1 MHLTHRVT
9 GSEEGISVEKL
20 LRNKLGFSTT
30 GIRKLKRM
38 AGVAINGQ
46 PVFMKQLVKAGD
58 VLNVNLHEVEESN
71 ILPQPIGIDIAYE
84 DDHLL
89 VLNKPS
95 GMLVHPL
102 KHEPYHTLANGV
114 MYYYQQRQLNFSF
127 RPVSRLDRDTSG
139 LVVVAKHAHASW
151 QLARQLHN
159 GQFERHYLAVVRG
172 LIQQRKATIALP
184 ISLLP
189 NNKVKRGVDL
199 MGRRAITHYQVQH
212 YGMDITVVR
221 LQLETGRTHQ
231 IRVHLSH
238 IGYPLLG
245 DDFYGGEKGEISR
258 QALHCERI
266 KINHPVTGKTVVVT
280 VPPPS
285 DIQLMLDRCNEKTPV
300 L

>member
-9 GSEEGISVEKL
+9 ESEEGSSVGKL

-38 AGVAINGQ
+38 AGVTINGQ
-46 PVFMKQLVKAGD
+46 LVSMKQAVKAGD
-58 VLNVNLHEVEESN
+58 LVNVKLQENGESN
-71 ILPQPIGIDIAYE
+71 IFPQPLEIDIVYE

-89 VLNKPS
+89 VVNKPP

-102 KHEPYHTLANGV
+102 KHEQYNTLANGV
-114 MYYYQQRQLNFSF
+114 MYYYQQKQLKVSF

-159 GQFERHYLAVVRG
+159 GQFERHYLAVVQG
-172 LIQQRKATIALP
+172 LIQQRRATIALP
-184 ISLLP
+184 MALLP

-199 MGRRAITHYQVQH
+199 TGQRSVTHYQVQQ
-212 YGMDITVVR
+212 YGGDTTVVR

-238 IGYPLLG
+238 IGYPLWG
-245 DDFYGGEKGEISR
+245 DSFYGGEKGVINR

-266 KINHPVTGKTVVVT
+266 VINHPLTGDKVIVTA
-280 VPPPS
+280 PPP
-285 DIQLMLDRCNEKTPV
+285 LDLKLLLNRCNEKTPM